1 MNKKTTVHIHL
12 GPHKTG
18 STAIQHAIE
27 ELSCQLKADFDLGLG
42 NNKFVQEAAQLLN
55 LGEQAAAK
63 SMLRR
68 SIEQSAATSKH
79 YLISCEDLS
88 GDLPGRTVK
97 RRPYPTLW
105 ENINFIRHTF
115 DEFDCKFYFFVRDV
129 EHWLMS
135 AYVQN
140 LKHRQKFSSYED
152 FREFIRTRFLWEGV
166 IGKPSNKLG
175 EDFITIPY
183 SEDSGYSSD
192 RALLRAILGMHAVD
206 QLRLPSVRPNKTP
219 EKAVISI
226 LEMIN
231 SSGASRHAKKEAK
244 SHVLE
249 ESECEE
255 HSLSNHEVP
264 LWNSRPHK
272 KPDWLN
278 RDLDGLWDRV
288 NQRVHKQEQP
298 NFLPDIDADLS
309 TYRRHVVSAS
319 DVFPTGGRGEM
330 RNQKKI
336 LEYRFRGMPQICLIL
351 GMAISYLRRDTPH
364 TEHASLLFQRLWRE
378 EYKVLLGSL
387 QTRWLISSFQTFM
400 DHGANEA
407 QRLVGASAY
416 FFANLLKA
424 YEAERA
430 LDGLPADS
438 VYPNTTPTTPG
449 KFPGLDR
456 FKLGGTD
463 MLLNTNALLLEVAA
477 NDDAAGRIVQEFVLR
492 MMNAHS
498 IFSRM
503 DASRKHYEIDI
514 APFSNCWSFFV
525 EPQ

>member
-27 ELSCQLKADFDLGLG
+27 KYSEQLKTQFDLELG
-42 NNKFVQEAAQLLN
+42 KSKFVQEAAQLLN
-55 LGEQAAAK
+55 LGEQATAK

-68 SIEQSAATSKH
+68 SIEQSTTCSKH
-79 YLISCEDLS
+79 YLLSCEDLS
-88 GDLPGRTVK
+88 GDLPGRTAK
-97 RRPYPTLW
+97 RRPYSTLW
-105 ENINFIRHTF
+105 ENINAIRRTF

-140 LKHRQKFSSYED
+140 LKHRHKFSSYDD
-152 FREFIRTRFLWEGV
+152 FRDFVRTRFLWEEV
-166 IGKPSNKLG
+166 IAKPSKKLG
-175 EDFITIPY
+175 ENFITIPY
-183 SEDSGYSSD
+183 SEDSEFSSV
-192 RALLRAILGMHAVD
+192 RALLGSILGANAID
-206 QLRLPSVRPNKTP
+206 RLGLSPERPNKTP
-219 EKAVISI
+219 EKSVISI

-231 SSGASRHAKKEAK
+231 SSGASSSAKREAK

-249 ESECEE
+249 DSKSEAI
-255 HSLSNHEVP
+255 SIADYEVP
-264 LWNSRPHK
+264 QWITRPRT
-272 KPDWLN
+272 KPDWLSQ
-278 RDLDGLWDRV
+278 DLDGLWDRV

-298 NFLPDIDADLS
+298 NLLPDIDADLS
-309 TYRRHVVSAS
+309 VYRRGLVSAS
-319 DVFPTGGRGEM
+319 EVFPSGGRGEI
-330 RNQKKI
+330 RNQRKI
-336 LEYRFRGMPQICLIL
+336 LEYRFRGMPQTCLIL
-351 GMAISYLRRDTPH
+351 GLAISYLRRDTPH

-378 EYKVLLGSL
+378 EYKILLGSL

-407 QRLVGASAY
+407 QRLIGASSY
-416 FFANLLKA
+416 FFTNLLKA

-477 NDDAAGRIVQEFVLR
+477 KDDCAGRVVQEFMLR
-492 MMNAHS
+492 TMNAHS

-514 APFSNCWSFFV
+514 APFSNCWSFFI